1 MRTILKILYSISK
14 KFVETLI
21 QFFSILIFTKLRF
34 INNLKS
40 NKSSKNKLVIL
51 GNGPS
56 LTGSLDKI
64 IEIHNSSEY
73 DFICVNQFANSEYFE
88 KLKPNYYMLVDPI
101 YFKETPD
108 NKRVNSIKKELK
120 INLVRK
126 VDWHLTLYIPRYY
139 IQSSFI
145 QSLSANQYVRI
156 VPLNN
161 VPLLGGFE
169 KIKQF
174 LFEYDLGTPFW
185 RNVLIAAI
193 FIGIQKEYKRI
204 ILYGA
209 DHSWLNNLKV
219 LPNNNIILDDKHLNR
234 YDLDEIVLTDE
245 EGNPKKLHVFIQQM
259 YFTFREYHVL
269 NKYAEKKGIKIL
281 NMTDNSFIDA
291 FERDCIIFS

>member
-1 MRTILKILYSISK
+1 MRTIFKTIYSISK
-14 KFVETLI
+14 KIVETLI
-21 QFFSILIFTKLRF
+21 QLFSILIFTKPRY

-40 NKSSKNKLVIL
+40 NKSSKSKLVIL

-73 DFICVNQFANSEYFE
+73 DLICVNQFANSEYFE
-88 KLKPNYYMLVDPI
+88 KLKPSYYMLVDPI

-174 LFEYDLGTPFW
+174 LFEYDLGTPYW
-185 RNVLIAAI
+185 QNVLIAAI
-193 FIGIQKEYKRI
+193 FIGIKKEYKMI
-204 ILYGA
+204 MIYGA

-219 LPNNNIILDDKHLNR
+219 LPNNNVILNDQHLNSF
-234 YDLDEIVLTDE
+234 DLDKIVLTDE
-245 EGNPKKLHVFIQQM
+245 EGRPKKLHVFIQQM
-259 YFTFREYHVL
+259 YFTFKEYHVL
-269 NKYAEKKGIKIL
+269 NKYAEKKETEIL
-281 NMTDNSFIDA
+281 NMTNDSFIDA
-291 FERDCIIFS
+291 FEKKI